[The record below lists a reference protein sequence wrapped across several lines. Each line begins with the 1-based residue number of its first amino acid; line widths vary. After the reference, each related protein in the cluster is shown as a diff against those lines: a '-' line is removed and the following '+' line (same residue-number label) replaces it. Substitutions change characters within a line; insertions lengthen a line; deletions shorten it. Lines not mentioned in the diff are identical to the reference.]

1 MEMKIQ
7 RRAMLA
13 LSAATLALPR
23 LACAEDAAYPLG
35 TLFPMSGPNAEFGA
49 VFSRGV
55 QFALDHIAADHM
67 LSKPIALKV
76 EDSLATPQ
84 GGAIGMNKLA
94 NVDDAPYVLVGFSGV
109 SKAAAPIGNRRKV
122 VMVNGGGVSPEL
134 ATLSPYFWNV
144 IPLVNFELKAMLA
157 FLAER
162 GLKKL
167 ALVYVDDPLGN
178 GILKQLQS
186 DLPGIGGSL
195 AGSFSVAPDE
205 QQFSAVAAKVRE
217 LKPDA
222 VYFASYGAQQLQIV
236 KQLRDNGIT
245 QQLVTY
251 SAAALPSVSADANCE
266 GLLFS
271 SQASDWDS
279 TEPVTKRFVTDWRA
293 KYNTDPTVYTQN
305 YYNAVRLF
313 ALLVQGLEKAKQP
326 VNGETLL
333 AEMLRVRRFNLVGG
347 EGVFDDHGVLSM
359 PIQVNQI
366 KSGKA
371 GKVG

>member
-1 MEMKIQ
+1 M
-7 RRAMLA
+7 
-13 LSAATLALPR
+13 
-23 LACAEDAAYPLG
+23 
-35 TLFPMSGPNAEFGA
+35 
-49 VFSRGV
+49 
-55 QFALDHIAADHM
+55 
-67 LSKPIALKV
+67 
-76 EDSLATPQ
+76 
-84 GGAIGMNKLA
+84 
-94 NVDDAPYVLVGFSGV
+94 
-109 SKAAAPIGNRRKV
+109 
-122 VMVNGGGVSPEL
+122 
-134 ATLSPYFWNV
+134 
-144 IPLVNFELKAMLA
+144 
-157 FLAER
+157 
-162 GLKKL
+162 
-167 ALVYVDDPLGN
+167 
-178 GILKQLQS
+178 
-186 DLPGIGGSL
+186 
-195 AGSFSVAPDE
+195 APDE